1 MSTNVLTPPRSSH
14 AREGA
19 PREYAPPARAY
30 SAEYPLTQRRALP
43 VRTVAYRRPAGRP
56 VAYRGN
62 GIRVSGVAHRVYRRR
77 PVSLKATIV
86 VAVGAAVATMWL
98 LMLGQVSAAGI
109 GGAGVPDRLAV
120 VQVAPGETLADVASR
135 VAPEAPRS
143 AMVSKIRELNELD
156 SATVQ
161 AGQTLVS
168 PVG

>member
-1 MSTNVLTPPRSSH
+1 MSTNVLTTPRSSRH
-14 AREGA
+14 GEFA
-19 PREYAPPARAY
+19 PRAYAPQARAY
-30 SAEYPLTQRRALP
+30 SAEYPQTQRRALP

-62 GIRVSGVAHRVYRRR
+62 GIRVSTAVHGRRQ
-77 PVSLKATIV
+77 VSLKATII
-86 VAVGAAVATMWL
+86 VAAGAAMATMWL
-98 LMLGQVSAAGI
+98 LMLGQVSASGL
-109 GGAGVPDRLAV
+109 GGAGVPDRVAV

-135 VAPEAPRS
+135 VAPDAPRS
-143 AMVSKIRELNELD
+143 AVVAKIRELNELD

>member
-1 MSTNVLTPPRSSH
+1 GRFRVRRWAVLIGREWAFSCPPMGSFSCPST
-14 AREGA
+14 
-19 PREYAPPARAY
+19 
-30 SAEYPLTQRRALP
+30 
-43 VRTVAYRRPAGRP
+43 
-56 VAYRGN
+56 
-62 GIRVSGVAHRVYRRR
+62 
-77 PVSLKATIV
+77 
-86 VAVGAAVATMWL
+86 AVGAAVATMWL

-143 AMVSKIRELNELD
+143 AVVSKIRELNELD

>member
-1 MSTNVLTPPRSSH
+1 MSTNVLATPRSSH
-14 AREGA
+14 VRANATRECA
-19 PREYAPPARAY
+19 PQVRAY
-30 SAEYPLTQRRALP
+30 SAEYPRTQRRALP
-43 VRTVAYRRPAGRP
+43 VRTVAYRRPAGRA
-56 VAYRGN
+56 VAYRGT
-62 GIRVSGVAHRVYRRR
+62 GIRVSTAVHGRR
-77 PVSLKATIV
+77 PVSLKATLV

-98 LMLGQVSAAGI
+98 LMLGQVSAAGV
-109 GGAGVPDRLAV
+109 GGAGVPDRVAV

-143 AMVSKIRELNELD
+143 AVVSKIRELNELD

>member
-1 MSTNVLTPPRSSH
+1 MSTNVLTTPRSRT
-14 AREGA
+14 A
-19 PREYAPPARAY
+19 EYASRDDAPQARAY

-56 VAYRGN
+56 AAYRGN
-62 GIRVSGVAHRVYRRR
+62 GIRVSTVPHRVHGRRS
-77 PVSLKATIV
+77 VSLKATIV
-86 VAVGAAVATMWL
+86 VSVGAAVATMWL
-98 LMLGQVSAAGI
+98 LMLGQVSAAGV
-109 GGAGVPDRLAV
+109 GGVGVPERVAV

-135 VAPEAPRS
+135 VAPDAPRS
-143 AMVSKIRELNELD
+143 AVVSKIRELNELD

>member
-1 MSTNVLTPPRSSH
+1 MQMGTNVLTTPRSSH
-14 AREGA
+14 AGDYA
-19 PREYAPPARAY
+19 PRAYAPQPRAY

-56 VAYRGN
+56 VAYRGT
-62 GIRVSGVAHRVYRRR
+62 GVRISTAVHGRR
-77 PVSLKATIV
+77 PVSLKATVI

-98 LMLGQVSAAGI
+98 LMLGQVSAAGL
-109 GGAGVPDRLAV
+109 GGPGVPDRVAV

-135 VAPEAPRS
+135 VAPDAPRS
-143 AMVSKIRELNELD
+143 AVVSKIRELNELD

>member
-1 MSTNVLTPPRSSH
+1 MSTNVLTTPRSR
-14 AREGA
+14 AA
-19 PREYAPPARAY
+19 EYASRDYAPQARAY
-30 SAEYPLTQRRALP
+30 SAEYPLPQRRALP

-56 VAYRGN
+56 VAYRGT
-62 GIRVSGVAHRVYRRR
+62 GIRLSVVPHRVHRRR

-86 VAVGAAVATMWL
+86 VSVGAAVATMWL
-98 LMLGQVSAAGI
+98 LMLGQVSAAGM
-109 GGAGVPDRLAV
+109 GGVGVPDRVAV

-135 VAPEAPRS
+135 VAPDAPRS
-143 AMVSKIRELNELD
+143 AVVSKIRELNELD